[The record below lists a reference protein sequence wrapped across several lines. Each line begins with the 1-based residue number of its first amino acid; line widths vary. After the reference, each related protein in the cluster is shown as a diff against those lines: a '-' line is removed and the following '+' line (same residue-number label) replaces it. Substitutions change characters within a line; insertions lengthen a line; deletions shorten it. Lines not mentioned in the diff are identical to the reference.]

1 MFHTATRTAT
11 RSFVAA
17 MTAWSD
23 SSTDWFDGTVG
34 SVDDRLRR
42 CGRLLATA
50 NASVGRGELDPYLG
64 AIGELS
70 ADREAIASLREEL
83 LTSGPGRG
91 VTGVSPSGRTAS
103 LSPQSKRWV
112 ELEATRFLR
121 ANLDVAHV
129 GEERDERAR
138 RYAAENTST
147 FPDPQATTQAF
158 VARVAALGDSLPRM
172 RTASAPPPSQDF
184 DDTALFL

>member
-1 MFHTATRTAT
+1 MFHTATRTAN

-17 MTAWSD
+17 MIAWRD
-23 SSTDWFDGTVG
+23 SSSDWFDGTITT
-34 SVDDRLRR
+34 VDDRLRR

-50 NASVGRGELDPYLG
+50 NAAAGRGDTQFLA

-83 LTSGPGRG
+83 LTSGPGG
-91 VTGVSPSGRTAS
+91 GMTGVSSPRRTAA
-103 LSPQSKRWV
+103 LSSRSKRWV

-129 GEERDERAR
+129 AEERDERAR
-138 RYAAENTST
+138 RYAADHTST
-147 FPDPQATTQAF
+147 FPDPGAATRAF
-158 VARVAALGDSLPRM
+158 VARVAALGDSMPRM
-172 RTASAPPPSQDF
+172 RTASAPAHSMDF